1 MCKMNDSSIKCL
13 FLSKCGKKIY
23 FDVYFLNSMRM
34 GRKFYQDE
42 EQSDEHVS
50 SRKYFLFSNQA
61 WWV

>member
-42 EQSDEHVS
+42 EQSDEHV
-50 SRKYFLFSNQA
+50 N
-61 WWV
+61 